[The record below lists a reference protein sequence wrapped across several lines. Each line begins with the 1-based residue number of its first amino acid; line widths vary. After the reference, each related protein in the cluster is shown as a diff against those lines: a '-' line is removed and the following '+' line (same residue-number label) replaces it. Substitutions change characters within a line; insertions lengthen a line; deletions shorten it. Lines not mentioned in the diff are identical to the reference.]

1 MGIYFAIGI
10 IALVVG
16 VGIALAI
23 EERNNVQ
30 KRQAQIE
37 KDLAELK
44 ELIKEKTNYQ
54 DVEI

>member
-16 VGIALAI
+16 IGIALAI

-37 KDLAELK
+37 KDLQELK

-54 DVEI
+54 DVEV

>member
-1 MGIYFAIGI
+1 MGTFICVI
-10 IALVVG
+10 
-16 VGIALAI
+16 VGIVIGVSVGFAQH
-23 EERNNVQ
+23 ERSDVQ

-54 DVEI
+54 DVEV